1 MLALAYHGWEPRPKE
16 PLLLWD
22 WDRVLFVDAAQ
33 MVGYFCFA
41 LFGPSIEAR
50 FGWFGD
56 MVLSQQVAELA
67 GLIKGTRIAINRRW
81 DT

>member
-1 MLALAYHGWEPRPKE
+1 
-16 PLLLWD
+16 
-22 WDRVLFVDAAQ
+22 

-67 GLIKGTRIAINRRW
+67 GLIKATRIAINRRW
-81 DT
+81 GTLFLVGPNVASLFQAVGSKAGVGFSIQQKMLR